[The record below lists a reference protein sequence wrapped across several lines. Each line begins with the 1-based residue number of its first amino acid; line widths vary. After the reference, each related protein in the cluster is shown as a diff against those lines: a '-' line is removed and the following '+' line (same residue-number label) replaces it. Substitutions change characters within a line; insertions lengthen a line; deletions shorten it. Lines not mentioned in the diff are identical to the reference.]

1 MQLDLKKTLNK
12 NKIIMKSSVVRPKY
26 LVLLLAIFGCLSCV
40 SCKCDLPE
48 EVEDEKTKRNTSAQ
62 QFEND
67 SIKV

>member
-1 MQLDLKKTLNK
+1 
-12 NKIIMKSSVVRPKY
+12 MKSSVARPKY

-62 QFEND
+62 KFEND